1 MYFGDLS
8 QLSVFLW
15 HVTFVYLLVLMIL
28 SFIIYRNTAD
38 RLFQIYFIYLSL
50 LFTYLICRN
59 YYFMEIQQYLPVY
72 LYSYY
77 IQVLYLC
84 VYFHFGLSIIHFKKY
99 YPRLTRWIYKY
110 LTITLSAATLLF
122 IVALFEW
129 IKPTVMVDFFQ
140 KIFFPI
146 HIGIA
151 IFIILKVITLRQET
165 LRVYFLIGSI
175 SYLVLGTTAIIA
187 TLYQPYDFF
196 IRPVG
201 FFYLGVLIECT
212 FYAIG
217 LGTRVQQLYVGKL
230 ETERLLNAAQME
242 LRKMVILEN
251 KVLRSQMNSHF
262 IFNILNSIK
271 AFIVEQ
277 DTGKAVSYLNKFA
290 KLMRRVL
297 DASRNEY
304 YTLADEINAVK
315 LYIDIEKIR
324 ITGSFHAHF
333 DIDLDQNPEGILF
346 PPLLIQPFVEN
357 AIWHGLSPLQR
368 EKELIFRMRNEGND
382 IVIEILDNG
391 IGYRNS
397 LATKANAHHHTSH
410 GLDIISERITFFNAK
425 NPYNLSY
432 EIKDRQNHP
441 GTVVR
446 LRLEPNDPYN
456 K

>member
-1 MYFGDLS
+1 MHFGDLS

-38 RLFQIYFIYLSL
+38 RLFILYFTYISL

-59 YYFMEIQQYLPVY
+59 YYFMEIQHFLPVF

-84 VYFHFGLSIIHFKKY
+84 IYFHFGLSIINFKNY
-99 YPRLTRWIYKY
+99 HPRFTRWIYRY
-110 LTITLSAATLLF
+110 LTIAFSIATLLF
-122 IVALFEW
+122 LAALFQW
-129 IKPTVMVDFFQ
+129 IKPDVLVYFFQ

-146 HIGIA
+146 HIGLA
-151 IFIILKVITLRQET
+151 VFIIFKVIRLRQEG
-165 LRVYFLIGSI
+165 LRIYFLIGTI
-175 SYLVLGTTAIIA
+175 SYIILGTTAIIA
-187 TLYQPYDFF
+187 NFYQPYDFF
-196 IRPVG
+196 IRPVA
-201 FFYLGVLIECT
+201 FFYMGVIIECT

-217 LGTRVQQLYVGKL
+217 LGTRVQQLYVRKL

-277 DTGKAVSYLNKFA
+277 DTGKAVNYLNKFA

-304 YTLADEINAVK
+304 YTLADEIHAVK

-324 ITGSFHAHF
+324 ITGDFYTYF
-333 DIDLDQNPEGILF
+333 DIEIDQNPEGILF

-357 AIWHGLSPLQR
+357 AIWHGLSPLHG
-368 EKELIFRMRNEGND
+368 EKELIFRMRNDGPD
-382 IVIEILDNG
+382 ILIEILDNG
-391 IGYRNS
+391 VGYQQS
-397 LATKANAHHHTSH
+397 LATKTATQEHTSH
-410 GLDIISERITFFNAK
+410 GLDITSERIELFNAK
-425 NPYNLSY
+425 NPYKISY
-432 EIKDRQNHP
+432 EIRDRDKQP

-446 LRLEPNDPYN
+446 LRLESNGLYN